1 MINTP
6 GGNAVLYYTAAQVRE
21 LDRLAIAGG
30 LPAATLMRRA
40 GTQALR
46 ALRFQWPRARR
57 IAVLCGSGNNGGDGY
72 VLAARARE
80 QGLDVQLVA
89 LGEPRSDEARSARE
103 AFRAGGG
110 REQPLLA
117 LDGQFDVIVDGLLGT
132 GLARAP
138 DGELARAISRANH
151 ADAPVLALDIPSG
164 LDADT
169 GDAPGAVIGAQLT
182 VTFIARKLGLFTGVG
197 PQVAGR
203 TVFAD
208 LGVGVAEDVAPVAR
222 ELVLQSPPPARRDG
236 HKGILGQV
244 LVIGGNHGMAGA
256 AALAGCAALRTGAG
270 IVCVA
275 TRREHV
281 APLVARQPELLVNG
295 VEDGAALRALLR
307 DADVVAIGPGLGQD
321 EWARGMLAA
330 VFETTGPLVVDA
342 DALNLLARDPHR
354 RQAWILTPHPGEA
367 GRLLGSDAAGVQRD
381 RPQAV
386 LDIVHRYGG
395 VCVLKGAGTLVGD
408 EATALA
414 LCPWANP
421 GLASAGTGDV
431 LTGIIAGLWARGL
444 APRSAA
450 EAGVWRHA
458 RAARQLAAQRGESA
472 MLAGDLLDALVDEGP
487 GG

>member
-6 GGNAVLYYTAAQVRE
+6 GGNAVFYYSAAQARE

-30 LPAATLMRRA
+30 LPGATLMRRA

-46 ALRFQWPRARR
+46 TLRFHWPRARR

-72 VLAARARE
+72 VLAAAARA
-80 QGLDVQLVA
+80 QGLDVRLIA
-89 LGEPRSDEARSARE
+89 LGEPRSDEARRARE
-103 AFRAGGG
+103 EFRARGG
-110 REQPLLA
+110 REEPLDA
-117 LDGQFDVIVDGLLGT
+117 LDGPYDVLVDGLLGT

-138 DGELARAISRANH
+138 HGEFAQAIARANQAGG
-151 ADAPVLALDIPSG
+151 PVLALDIPSG

-169 GDAPGAVIGAQLT
+169 GHAPGAVIGAQVT
-182 VTFIARKLGLFTGVG
+182 VSFIARKLGLYTGVG
-197 PQVAGR
+197 PQVVGR
-203 TVFAD
+203 TVFVD
-208 LGVGVAEDVAPVAR
+208 LGVEIPRDVPAVAR
-222 ELVLQSPPPARRDG
+222 ALVVQRLPRAPRDA
-236 HKGILGQV
+236 HKGMLGRV

-256 AALAGCAALRTGAG
+256 AALAGGAALRTGAG
-270 IVCVA
+270 IVRVA

-295 VEDGAALRALLR
+295 VEDGAALRALLG
-307 DADVVAIGPGLGQD
+307 DADMVAIGPGLGQD

-330 VFETTGPLVVDA
+330 VFETAGPLVVDA
-342 DALNLLARDPHR
+342 DALNLLAREPQR
-354 RQAWILTPHPGEA
+354 REAWILTPHPGEA
-367 GRLLGSDAAGVQRD
+367 GRLLGADAAAVQRD
-381 RPQAV
+381 RPAAV
-386 LDIVHRYGG
+386 RELVRRYGG

-408 EATALA
+408 EATPLA

-431 LTGIIAGLWARGL
+431 LTGMIAGLWARGL

-450 EAGVWRHA
+450 ETGVWRHA
-458 RAARQLAAQRGESA
+458 RAARQLVAQRGEAA
-472 MLAGDLLDALVDEGP
+472 MGAGDLLDVLADEGP